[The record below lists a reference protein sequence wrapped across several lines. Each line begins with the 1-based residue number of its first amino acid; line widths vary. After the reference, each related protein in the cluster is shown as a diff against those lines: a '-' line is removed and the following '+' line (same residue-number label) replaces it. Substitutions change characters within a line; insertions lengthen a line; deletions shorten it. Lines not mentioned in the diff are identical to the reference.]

1 MSGKK
6 KPTEKK
12 CQLCG
17 KVIPQGER
25 SYNRLHSHCDLDSGR
40 KFYIALAISTTEHD
54 EEKSKDAELCLDCL
68 YTLLDMWNR
77 SVNEA
82 RESEIEIRNLLIEL
96 SAKNE
101 RLAELLDKYK
111 RFRDIPFEEKK

>member
-17 KVIPQGER
+17 KVIPPGER

-54 EEKSKDAELCLDCL
+54 EEKSKNAELCLDCL
-68 YTLLDMWNR
+68 YALLDMWNR

-82 RESEIEIRNLLIEL
+82 RAAETEIRNLLIEL
-96 SAKNE
+96 STKNE
-101 RLAELLDKYK
+101 RLADLLEKYK
-111 RFRDIPFEEKK
+111 RLRDIPFEEEK